1 MASRSQRRAM
11 RRQQA
16 RSGGAPADG
25 AQQQQPQQPQQQ
37 QQGFSQR
44 ARQRQAQVRPAQQQ
58 IRGQTGRRDVPR
70 GSFVRESVA
79 ELRKVEWPDQR
90 QVSTGTIVVII
101 ACAICGAYLWVNDLI
116 WQRVVEVIL

>member
-16 RSGGAPADG
+16 AEEKK
-25 AQQQQPQQPQQQ
+25 PQQQQ

-44 ARQRQAQVRPAQQQ
+44 ARQRQAQVRPSQQTV
-58 IRGQTGRRDVPR
+58 RGQTGRREAPR
-70 GSFVRESVA
+70 GSFVRESYA

-90 QVSTGTIVVII
+90 QVTTGTVVVII
-101 ACAICGAYLWVNDLI
+101 ACAICGAYLWLNDLL
-116 WQRVVEVIL
+116 WQRVVEAIL